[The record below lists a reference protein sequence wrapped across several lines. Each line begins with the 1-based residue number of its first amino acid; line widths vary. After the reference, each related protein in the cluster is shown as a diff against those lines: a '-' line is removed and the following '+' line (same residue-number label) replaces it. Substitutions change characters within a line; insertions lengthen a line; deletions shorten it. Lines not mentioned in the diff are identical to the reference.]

1 LSQQP
6 VSDQVKERHRLHA
19 PSPLTKSSTVGRD
32 KTLRTIQYFSRFLA
46 WYLYRTNHSQSTVD
60 VFNGVKKN
68 FGSVRKAMRLTKF
81 IEHFKLAAVASD
93 AKTSDPVVKYLAVGR
108 QLGYAFYML
117 LDNMTYPD
125 VAGIKKFSAAARLQK
140 EAYRA
145 WCVGLTC
152 NVVAGLYALYNLRLA
167 EQKQEDSADAEKA
180 MEVKKLAKYVFALD
194 CSIQPGQHA
203 NYRDCRDKSVAQ
215 LQLISDLCDLTVPTS
230 GLGLLNLDDGIVGLA
245 GTVSSLIGLYG
256 VWQKTA

>member
-1 LSQQP
+1 
-6 VSDQVKERHRLHA
+6 
-19 PSPLTKSSTVGRD
+19 
-32 KTLRTIQYFSRFLA
+32 
-46 WYLYRTNHSQSTVD
+46 
-60 VFNGVKKN
+60 
-68 FGSVRKAMRLTKF
+68 MRLTKF
-81 IEHFKLAAVASD
+81 IEHFKLDAVASD
-93 AKTSDPVVKYLAVGR
+93 ANTSDPVVKYLAVGR

-167 EQKQEDSADAEKA
+167 AQKQEDSADAEKA
-180 MEVKKLAKYVFALD
+180 MEVKKLAKYVVAFR
-194 CSIQPGQHA
+194 CSVQPRRHA
-203 NYRDCRDKSVAQ
+203 NYCDYRDKSVTQ

>member
-1 LSQQP
+1 VIESCNQHSLN
-6 VSDQVKERHRLHA
+6 A
-19 PSPLTKSSTVGRD
+19 PSPNKLIPTVGRD

-93 AKTSDPVVKYLAVGR
+93 ANTSDPVVKYLAVGR

-167 EQKQEDSADAEKA
+167 AQKQEDSADAEKA
-180 MEVKKLAKYVFALD
+180 MEVKKLAKYVVVYE
-194 CSIQPGQHA
+194 CSVQPRQRA
-203 NYRDCRDKSVAQ
+203 NYCDYRDKSVTQ

>member
-1 LSQQP
+1 
-6 VSDQVKERHRLHA
+6 
-19 PSPLTKSSTVGRD
+19 
-32 KTLRTIQYFSRFLA
+32 
-46 WYLYRTNHSQSTVD
+46 
-60 VFNGVKKN
+60 
-68 FGSVRKAMRLTKF
+68 MRLTKF

-93 AKTSDPVVKYLAVGR
+93 AKTSDPIVKYLAVGR

-145 WCVGLTC
+145 WCIGLTC

-167 EQKQEDSADAEKA
+167 TQKHEDSADAEKA
-180 MEVKKLAKYVFALD
+180 MEVKKLAKYVIPH
-194 CSIQPGQHA
+194 SIQPDKCA
-203 NYRDCRDKSVAQ
+203 NHHNSRDKSVTQ

-230 GLGLLNLDDGIVGLA
+230 GLGLLNFDDGIVGLA

-256 VWQKTA
+256 AWQKTA

>member
-1 LSQQP
+1 VNQAHKNITQYTRPL
-6 VSDQVKERHRLHA
+6 L
-19 PSPLTKSSTVGRD
+19 LTKCAVGRD

-93 AKTSDPVVKYLAVGR
+93 ANTSDPVVKYLAVGR

-167 EQKQEDSADAEKA
+167 EQKQVDSADAEKA
-180 MEVKKLAKYVFALD
+180 VEVKKLAKYVFCD
-194 CSIQPGQHA
+194 FECSVQPRHFS
-203 NYRDCRDKSVAQ
+203 NYRDLQGQERRPTPAHLRPLRLDRSHQRSRPPQLGRRYCRSCRYCEQFDWSLRRVAE
-215 LQLISDLCDLTVPTS
+215 DC
-230 GLGLLNLDDGIVGLA
+230 
-245 GTVSSLIGLYG
+245 VS
-256 VWQKTA
+256 A

>member
-1 LSQQP
+1 
-6 VSDQVKERHRLHA
+6 
-19 PSPLTKSSTVGRD
+19 
-32 KTLRTIQYFSRFLA
+32 
-46 WYLYRTNHSQSTVD
+46 
-60 VFNGVKKN
+60 
-68 FGSVRKAMRLTKF
+68 VRKAMRLTKF

-93 AKTSDPVVKYLAVGR
+93 ANTSDPVVKYLAVGR

-167 EQKQEDSADAEKA
+167 AQKQDDSADAEKA
-180 MEVKKLAKYVFALD
+180 MEVKKLAKYVYL
-194 CSIQPGQHA
+194 
-203 NYRDCRDKSVAQ
+203 RLSVPF
-215 LQLISDLCDLTVPTS
+215 SRN
-230 GLGLLNLDDGIVGLA
+230 GLLTIA
-245 GTVSSLIGLYG
+245 ITGTRASRNFSSSP
-256 VWQKTA
+256 TCAT

>member
-1 LSQQP
+1 LSTRAL
-6 VSDQVKERHRLHA
+6 S
-19 PSPLTKSSTVGRD
+19 SNKSSTVGRD

-180 MEVKKLAKYVFALD
+180 MEVKKLAKYVFAFD
-194 CSIQPGQHA
+194 VSIQPRQHA
-203 NYRDCRDKSVAQ
+203 NYCDCRDKSVAQ

>member
-1 LSQQP
+1 
-6 VSDQVKERHRLHA
+6 
-19 PSPLTKSSTVGRD
+19 
-32 KTLRTIQYFSRFLA
+32 
-46 WYLYRTNHSQSTVD
+46 
-60 VFNGVKKN
+60 
-68 FGSVRKAMRLTKF
+68 MRLTKF

-93 AKTSDPVVKYLAVGR
+93 ANTSDPIVKYLAVGR

-167 EQKQEDSADAEKA
+167 EQKQVDSADAEKA
-180 MEVKKLAKYVFALD
+180 VEVKKLAKYVFCD
-194 CSIQPGQHA
+194 FECSVQPRQIA
-203 NYRDCRDKSVAQ
+203 NYCDYRDKSVAQ

>member
-1 LSQQP
+1 
-6 VSDQVKERHRLHA
+6 
-19 PSPLTKSSTVGRD
+19 
-32 KTLRTIQYFSRFLA
+32 
-46 WYLYRTNHSQSTVD
+46 
-60 VFNGVKKN
+60 
-68 FGSVRKAMRLTKF
+68 MRLTKF

-93 AKTSDPVVKYLAVGR
+93 AKTSDPIVKYLAVGR

-167 EQKQEDSADAEKA
+167 AQKQEDSADAEKA
-180 MEVKKLAKYVFALD
+180 MEVKKLAKYVVTFE
-194 CSIQPGQHA
+194 SSVQPRRHA
-203 NYRDCRDKSVAQ
+203 NYCDYRDKSVTQ